1 MRLRSG
7 HVTIAVVVLVTAFV
21 VVAVFR
27 GASGP
32 GGNEVVEGALP
43 PVNGAQDEV
52 PSITVDSTE
61 VDLGVIPHDAEGH
74 GRLAVHNR
82 GRGPLNIMEV
92 RSSCACTAGAFP
104 AGALPIPPG
113 GSAGLDIKVYPRRI
127 YGFESKKM
135 LTLYSNDPARPSIEV
150 IVSAKVDPEFSLTPA
165 TFDFGK
171 VPKGE
176 AAVREVRLCS
186 RLNEPLKVTGM
197 DPVQP
202 GTDDKPPAGLALEVV
217 PVPPAEWKQAGHEEY
232 LLRATVGSDMPVGSF
247 ELGAFV
253 STDIKRFPF
262 LRIPVTGTVDAP
274 YTLEIPSGLRS
285 VIIQP
290 KAADARVRVKA
301 AVPVT
306 LEGVSC
312 EGGSVSV
319 SGAAAEGGLELVFTP
334 AAGLTPGRHDDR
346 VRLKLRVGD
355 RTFDELLEVRAF
367 AEAAAPPKGT

>member
-7 HVTIAVVVLVTAFV
+7 HVTIAAIVLVTAFV

-43 PVNGAQDEV
+43 PVNGSQDEV
-52 PSITVDSTE
+52 PSIAVDSTE
-61 VDLGVIPHDAEGH
+61 VDLGVIPHDSEGH

-104 AGALPIPPG
+104 VGALPIQPG
-113 GSAGLDIKVYPRRI
+113 ASANLDIKVYPKRI

-135 LTLYSNDPARPSIEV
+135 LTLYSNDPARPSVEV
-150 IVSAKVDPEFSLTPA
+150 IVSAKVDPEFMLEPA

-176 AAVREVRLCS
+176 AAVREIRLSS
-186 RLNEPLKVTGM
+186 RLESPLKVTGLA
-197 DPVQP
+197 PVQP
-202 GTDDKPPAGLALEVV
+202 GTDDKAPTGLALEVI

-232 LLRATVGSDMPVGSF
+232 LLRAAISPDMPSGAID
-247 ELGAFV
+247 LGAFV

-262 LRIPVTGTVDAP
+262 LRIPVTGTVEAP
-274 YTLEIPSGLRS
+274 YTLELPAALRS
-285 VIIQP
+285 VIVQP

-306 LEGVSC
+306 LESASS

-319 SGAAAEGGLELVFTP
+319 SGAVADGGLELVFTP

-346 VRLKLRVGD
+346 VHLKLRADG
-355 RTFDELLEVRAF
+355 RTFDELVEVRVF
-367 AEAAAPPKGT
+367 ADAAAPKGT